1 MEVKEV
7 KEKKFVPRWSA
18 GPGGSLNRGE
28 IRPIKQ
34 ESKNPMAFTRAAK
47 TNEITPGTVREF
59 QVEGKAIALA
69 NVGGKFYAIN
79 NTCLHRGGPLG
90 QGVMD
95 GNIVTCP
102 WHGWQYDVTTG
113 KISQNPTVGV
123 DCYAIEVRGE
133 DIFVDA
139 D

>member
-1 MEVKEV
+1 MASLRVAKAAEV
-7 KEKKFVPRWSA
+7 PA
-18 GPGGSLNRGE
+18 GT
-28 IRPIKQ
+28 I
-34 ESKNPMAFTRAAK
+34 
-47 TNEITPGTVREF
+47 REF

-69 NVGGKFYAIN
+69 NVGGTFYAIN

-95 GNIVTCP
+95 GKVVTCP

-113 KISQNPTVGV
+113 KISQNPAVGV
-123 DCYAIEVRGE
+123 DCYSVEVRGE

-139 D
+139 G